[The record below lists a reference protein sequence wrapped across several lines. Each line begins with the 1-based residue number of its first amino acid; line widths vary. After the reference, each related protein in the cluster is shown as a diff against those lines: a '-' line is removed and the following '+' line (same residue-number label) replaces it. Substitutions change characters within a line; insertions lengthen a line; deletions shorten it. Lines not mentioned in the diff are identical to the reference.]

1 MRFMKSERIT
11 SSSVLGA
18 LAFLPLLLLG
28 ATAAAQAPADAKAWV
43 QKEFEAAGGKNW
55 EKARY
60 FRFDFLVDFGARKA
74 GPFAHYWD
82 RWTGRYR
89 VDVPGD
95 DGFTAYF
102 NVNSPKD
109 AARAVILKKGAPVT
123 GEEAEKLLAKAYGR
137 FINDS
142 YWLLAPL
149 KMLDPGV
156 SLEDGG
162 EGTLDG
168 KPVHILKFSFQGVG
182 LTPGDVY
189 QHFLDP
195 ATGLM
200 LGWEYT
206 LESKQQGRWKWVD
219 VADYG
224 GLRLSTR
231 KVTEDGARTI
241 KFENVAVSATVD
253 EAALKPPAP

>member
-1 MRFMKSERIT
+1 MAGMRRRKAS
-11 SSSVLGA
+11 
-18 LAFLPLLLLG
+18 LALLLSASGLCFSSHAEERDPAAIVLAKKEME
-28 ATAAAQAPADAKAWV
+28 AT
-43 QKEFEAAGGKNW
+43 GGKNW

-60 FRFDFLVDFGARKA
+60 FRFDFIVDLGTRKA

-82 RWTGRYR
+82 RFTGRYR

-102 NVNSPKD
+102 NVNEPKD
-109 AARAVILKKGAPVT
+109 AEKAVILHHGTRVT
-123 GEEAEKLLAKAYGR
+123 GEDAAKILTKAYGR

-149 KMLDPGV
+149 KVLDPGV
-156 SLEDGG
+156 NLADGG
-162 EGTLDG
+162 KGTFDG
-168 KPVHILKFSFQGVG
+168 KSVRILKLSFSGVG

-195 ATGLM
+195 ETGRM

-206 LESKQQGRWKWVD
+206 LESKQQGKWKWAD
-219 VADYG
+219 VADYA
-224 GLRLSTR
+224 GLQLSTR

-241 KFENVAVSATVD
+241 KFENVAVSSTVD
-253 EAALKPPAP
+253 EPALKPPAF

>member
-1 MRFMKSERIT
+1 MKSALPFLARAVFA
-11 SSSVLGA
+11 SSILFLGSS
-18 LAFLPLLLLG
+18 G
-28 ATAAAQAPADAKAWV
+28 ASQHPADPKAWAQREV
-43 QKEFEAAGGKNW
+43 DASGGKSW

-60 FRFDFLVDFGARKA
+60 FRFDFVVDLGTRKA

-89 VDVPGD
+89 VEVPGD
-95 DGFTAYF
+95 EGFTAYF
-102 NVNSPKD
+102 NVNAPKD
-109 AARAVILKKGAPVT
+109 VEKSLLLQKGARVA
-123 GEEAEKLLAKAYGR
+123 GEHAAKLLAKAYGR

-149 KMLDPGV
+149 KVLDPGV
-156 SLEDGG
+156 NLTDGG
-162 EGTLDG
+162 EGTFDG
-168 KPVHILKFSFQGVG
+168 KPVHVLKLAFSGVG

-195 ATGLM
+195 ATGRM

-224 GLRLSTR
+224 GLSLSTR

-241 KFENVAVSATVD
+241 RLENVAVSAAVD